1 MPAAK
6 EATEIVKNALDA
18 AKSVVILLLI
28 FVLFFGHQYVE
39 QLLNR
44 FNVSKISVG
53 GIVIDRDKAVQAIAT
68 ASDEL
73 PKAQSQ
79 LAAANEELTALR
91 VRYADVVAALEKLKN
106 ETQRAA
112 LDRPAHLELGQRQAV
127 IATPPPPAL
136 ALAETAIRDS
146 QPVLDDA
153 ARAAQNVQAA
163 ARSTQQVVATLPR
176 SGESAFVVVFG
187 GDASEQA
194 ALTEV
199 TRARDKG
206 LPAEIFLRQR
216 SFRSVVPFADRAAAA
231 AALPAIRE
239 LSATARDAYIVNL
252 ASWCPEPRAVS
263 AGVKDCG
270 F

>member
-28 FVLFFGHQYVE
+28 FVLLFGHQYVE
-39 QLLNR
+39 QLLTR

-68 ASDEL
+68 AADEL
-73 PKAQSQ
+73 PKAQSR

-91 VRYADVVAALEKLKN
+91 VRYADAVTALEKLKN
-106 ETQRAA
+106 DTQRAA
-112 LDRPAHLELGQRQAV
+112 LDRPAATDVGQRQATGV
-127 IATPPPPAL
+127 LPPPAV
-136 ALAETAIRDS
+136 ALAEAAIREA

-153 ARAAQNVQAA
+153 ARAAANVQAA
-163 ARSTQQVVATLPR
+163 ARSTQQVVASLPR
-176 SGESAFVVVFG
+176 SGESAFAVVFG
-187 GDASEQA
+187 GDASEA
-194 ALTEV
+194 AANAEIA
-199 TRARDKG
+199 RAKAKG

-216 SFRSVVPFADRAAAA
+216 SFRSVVPFSDRADAQ
-231 AALPAIRE
+231 AALPEIRA
-239 LSATARDAYIVNL
+239 LSPTARDAYVVNL
-252 ASWCPEPRAVS
+252 ASWCPEPQAVA
-263 AGVKDCG
+263 AGVRDCG

>member
-18 AKSVVILLLI
+18 AKSIVILLLI
-28 FVLFFGHQYVE
+28 VVLFFGHQYVE

-91 VRYADVVAALEKLKN
+91 IRYADAVGTLEKLKN
-106 ETQRAA
+106 EVQRAS
-112 LDRPAHLELGQRQAV
+112 LDRPAHVDLGQRQATGV
-127 IATPPPPAL
+127 MPPSAI
-136 ALAETAIRDS
+136 ALAETAIREA

-153 ARAAQNVQAA
+153 ARAAANVQAA
-163 ARSTQQVVATLPR
+163 ARSTQQVVATLPK

-187 GDASEQA
+187 GDASEA
-194 ALTEV
+194 AAATEIA
-199 TRARDKG
+199 RAKGKG
-206 LPAEIFLRQR
+206 LPAEIFLRQK
-216 SFRSVVPFADRAAAA
+216 SFRSVVPFSDRAAAQ
-231 AALPAIRE
+231 AALPTIRA
-239 LSATARDAYIVNL
+239 LSPTAREVYVVNL
-252 ASWCPEPRAVS
+252 ASWCPEPSTVA

>member
-18 AKSVVILLLI
+18 AKSIVILLLI

-39 QLLNR
+39 QVLNR

-79 LAAANEELTALR
+79 LAAANEELSALR
-91 VRYADVVAALEKLKN
+91 LKYADAVTTLEKLKN
-106 ETQRAA
+106 ESQRTS
-112 LDRPAHLELGQRQAV
+112 LERPANLDVGQRQAV
-127 IATPPPPAL
+127 IAAPPPVL
-136 ALAETAIRDS
+136 ALAETAIREA

-153 ARAAQNVQAA
+153 ARAAANVQAA
-163 ARSTQQVVATLPR
+163 ARSTQQVVASLPR
-176 SGESAFVVVFG
+176 SGESAFAVVFG
-187 GDASEQA
+187 GDASEA
-194 ALTEV
+194 AAAPEIA
-199 TRARDKG
+199 RAKAKG

-216 SFRSVVPFADRAAAA
+216 SFRSVVPFADRAAAQ
-231 AALPAIRE
+231 AALPTIRA
-239 LSATARDAYIVNL
+239 LSPAAREAYVVNL
-252 ASWCPEPRAVS
+252 ASWCPEPTAIS
-263 AGVKDCG
+263 AAVKDCG